1 MYVDTIDHFANV
13 AAKKAGV
20 PRKNPASFFVG
31 SMMAGACTGLGI
43 ALTLTLVVFAGSE
56 LFTGHTML
64 VTLGKPDGLKG
75 IGEGIKST
83 SGKIGDAAKK
93 AGAVIDSIGEKA
105 EKISERI
112 GETIDSIE
120 RRMRR

>member
-20 PRKNPASFFVG
+20 PRKNPPSFFVG

-43 ALTLTLVVFAGSE
+43 ALALVVFAGSE

-83 SGKIGDAAKK
+83 SGKIGDAAEK